1 MRISTITSFR
11 QSMDAMVRQQSDF
24 LKLGLQISSGQR
36 VLTPSEDPQSA
47 SAAVAMEQSLALNE
61 QFSQAR
67 VSSRNLLSQED
78 NVLGQVSDVLSTAKS
93 LLVQASNGTLND
105 TDRISVASELNG
117 LYETLIG
124 QANVTDGNGRY
135 LFGGTKDKSA
145 PFVRQDG
152 HVVYV
157 GDTGQP
163 AQQVDSSRQIANG
176 DHGEQVFM
184 TVHGSSG
191 YLAKANPDNQ
201 GNVTFSGPSMVSGTT
216 AAFNVQFAV
225 DGDAIT
231 YSTDEGGSWQAYTS
245 GMSIESNGL
254 LINLQGTPANGD
266 SIDIVRASDANPNIF
281 RTFESTLAALNA
293 PAADAQAQA
302 QLKNL
307 LSTSMRELDGALD
320 NVLTTRASV
329 GARLNELDLLD
340 KIGSNRE
347 LNYKQTLSDLV
358 DLDYYEAISS
368 YTMRIVG
375 LQAAQKSFVDLQQ
388 LSIFD
393 YMK

>member
-124 QANVTDGNGRY
+124 LANVTDGNGRY

-281 RTFESTLAALNA
+281 RTIESTLAALNA
-293 PAADAQAQA
+293 PATDAQAQA

-320 NVLTTRASV
+320 NVLTTRASA

-340 KIGSNRE
+340 EIGSNRE

-368 YTMRIVG
+368 YTMRMVG
-375 LQAAQKSFVDLQQ
+375 LQAARKSFVDLQQ
-388 LSIFD
+388 LSLFD

>member
-124 QANVTDGNGRY
+124 LANVTDGNGRY

-281 RTFESTLAALNA
+281 RTIESTLAALNA
-293 PAADAQAQA
+293 PATDAQAQA

-320 NVLTTRASV
+320 NVLTTRASA

-340 KIGSNRE
+340 EIGSNRE

-368 YTMRIVG
+368 YVMRMVG

-388 LSIFD
+388 LSLFD

>member
-124 QANVTDGNGRY
+124 LANVTDGNGRY

-281 RTFESTLAALNA
+281 RTIESTLAALNA

-320 NVLTTRASV
+320 NVLTTRASA

-340 KIGSNRE
+340 EIGSNRE

-368 YTMRIVG
+368 YTMRMVG

-388 LSIFD
+388 LSLFD

>member
-124 QANVTDGNGRY
+124 QANATDGNGRY

-281 RTFESTLAALNA
+281 RTIESTLAALNA
-293 PAADAQAQA
+293 PATDAQAQA

-320 NVLTTRASV
+320 NVLTTRASA

-340 KIGSNRE
+340 KIGSNRK

-368 YTMRIVG
+368 YTMRMVG

-388 LSIFD
+388 LSLFN

>member
-1 MRISTITSFR
+1 MRISTITSFS

-78 NVLGQVSDVLSTAKS
+78 NVLGSVSDVLSTAKS

-124 QANVTDGNGRY
+124 QANATDGNGRY

-281 RTFESTLAALNA
+281 RTIENTLAALNA

-388 LSIFD
+388 LSLFN

>member
-78 NVLGQVSDVLSTAKS
+78 NVLGSVSDVLSTAKS

-105 TDRISVASELNG
+105 ADRISVASELNG

-320 NVLTTRASV
+320 NVLTTRASA

-358 DLDYYEAISS
+358 DLDYNEAISS
-368 YTMRIVG
+368 YIMRMVG

-388 LSIFD
+388 LSLFN

>member
-105 TDRISVASELNG
+105 ADRISVASELNG

-124 QANVTDGNGRY
+124 LANVTDGNGRY

-281 RTFESTLAALNA
+281 RTIESTLAALNA

-320 NVLTTRASV
+320 NVLTTRASA

-368 YTMRIVG
+368 YVMRMVG

-388 LSIFD
+388 LSLFD

>member
-124 QANVTDGNGRY
+124 LANVTDGNGRY

-281 RTFESTLAALNA
+281 RTIESTLAALNA

-320 NVLTTRASV
+320 NVLTTRASA

-340 KIGSNRE
+340 EIGSNRE

-368 YTMRIVG
+368 YTMRMVG
-375 LQAAQKSFVDLQQ
+375 LQAARKSFVDLQQ
-388 LSIFD
+388 LSLFD